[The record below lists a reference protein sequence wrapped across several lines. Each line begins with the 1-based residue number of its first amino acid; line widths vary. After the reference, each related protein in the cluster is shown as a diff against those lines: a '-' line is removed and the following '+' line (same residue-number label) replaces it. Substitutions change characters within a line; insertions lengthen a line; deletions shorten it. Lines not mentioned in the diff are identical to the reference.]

1 MNITDTSFERR
12 LARFS
17 GFAGLAVV
25 AVAWV
30 LVFDWWFE
38 IDRWFGVSFDEYRME
53 LNAAVAF
60 VLLGTGLWLSIP
72 RAGAGAP
79 RAATR
84 LAHVSALL
92 AGAIGLLVL
101 SEHAFGWNPGIDRLL
116 FTPSAIVRS
125 PLDPARMA
133 PLTALNIVLL
143 ATGLLLLDHETS
155 SGLRPSNWLALL
167 VAIVASLPVQGYF
180 YGVDALHRSVSIF
193 RAMSLGSIVL
203 FVALSVGLVCVRP
216 GTQFIRQFV
225 SDNSSGL
232 LSRRILPAVVVVP
245 PAFGWLRWQGETAGF
260 YSSEIGLALFIL
272 GNLVV
277 FMLLA
282 WWSMHDNAVRSRAE
296 QALLRAIESSAAGLR
311 RAQDVA
317 QLAHVITAA
326 DGSFESWS
334 DTLPGLLGME
344 ADRLPRNTRTW
355 LGVIHPDDRT
365 MFHQRAIHVARTG
378 VRSEI
383 EYRVRR
389 QGGWIDLRQVSEPL
403 SEERNDKTSR
413 IRWFNTLQDV
423 TGQKLA
429 EARIKSLNRVYAT
442 LSGINTLIVRAQG
455 RDELFQEACRIAVEI
470 GKFSVAW
477 IGLIEDGQPAV
488 RLAAWRGDDD
498 AFFTDL
504 QARLRA
510 DTDGQGVIAR
520 ASAGIDPVVSNDVE
534 HDADVSGR
542 TILRARG
549 SRSLVALPLVIDG
562 KPVGVLVLHAD
573 VPDFFD
579 ADEIKLLCELS
590 GDISFALAV
599 LMKTEKIAYFSTHDS
614 LTGLPNRRLFS
625 ERLSQHLKYK
635 VDGGRALLAVVLV
648 DLERFRLVNATLG
661 RAGGDELLKLAATRL
676 QQVNPSAACIG
687 VDVFAFHIQGNNTVS
702 EIARALDD
710 VSRQFCGQ
718 PFVLAGEELR
728 IGCRGGVAVFPV
740 DGSDAEM
747 LLRNAEAALHGAKR
761 GVENYLYYSPEMNT
775 RAAEILK
782 LESKLRRAIERQEF
796 VLHYQPKV
804 NFADGRIAGVE
815 ALIRWQDPE
824 QGLVPPGDF
833 IPALEEIGLIGTV
846 GRWALGQ
853 ALADQRRWC
862 AAGFE
867 PLRVAV
873 NVSPLQLQQPDFAAH
888 IGEIVT
894 ADGGA
899 ALELEITESVIMEHV
914 ERSVAVLQDIRNH
927 GVKVVI
933 DDFGTGY
940 CSLSYLTQLPVT
952 SLKIDR
958 SFVIKLLEGP
968 ESIAIVSSIITLAHA
983 LKLKVVAEGV
993 ETMEQARLLR
1003 LLACDEA
1010 QGYLY
1015 SRPVPASAIE
1025 TLLAAGC
1032 LLPSAEP
1039 V

>member
-1 MNITDTSFERR
+1 M
-12 LARFS
+12 
-17 GFAGLAVV
+17 

-30 LVFDWWFE
+30 LALDWWFD
-38 IDRWFGVSFDEYRME
+38 IDSWFGVSFDEYQME
-53 LNAAVAF
+53 LNAALAF
-60 VLLGTGLWLSIP
+60 VLLGASLWLSVP
-72 RAGAGAP
+72 RAGASAS
-79 RAATR
+79 RRSTRIAR
-84 LAHVSALL
+84 LAALL
-92 AGAIGLLVL
+92 AGAIGLLTL
-101 SEHAFGWNPGIDRLL
+101 AEHVFGWNLGIDRWL
-116 FTPSAIVRS
+116 FTPSAS
-125 PLDPARMA
+125 ALAPLDPARMA
-133 PLTALNIVLL
+133 PLTALNLVLL
-143 ATGLLLLDHETS
+143 AAGLLVINHETR
-155 SGLRPSNWLALL
+155 SGLRPSNWIALV

-180 YGVDALHRSVSIF
+180 YGIDALHQSVSIF
-193 RAMSLGSIVL
+193 RTMSLDSVVL
-203 FVALSVGLVCVRP
+203 FMILSVGLVGARP
-216 GTQFIRQFV
+216 GTPFVRQFAA
-225 SDNSSGL
+225 DNASGL

-245 PAFGWLRWQGETAGF
+245 PAFGWLRWQGEAAGYF
-260 YSSEIGLALFIL
+260 ASEIGLAIFIL

-277 FMLLA
+277 FLLLA
-282 WWSMHDNAVRSRAE
+282 WWSMHDNAVRRRAE
-296 QALLRAIESSAAGLR
+296 QALLQALESSEAGLR
-311 RAQDVA
+311 RAQDIA
-317 QLAHVITAA
+317 QLAHVITTS

-334 DTLPGLLGME
+334 DTLPGLLGMAAE
-344 ADRLPRNTRTW
+344 RLPRNTRTW
-355 LGVIHPDDRT
+355 LSLIHPADRAL
-365 MFHQRAIHVARTG
+365 FHQKAIHVSRSG

-389 QGGWIDLRQVSEPL
+389 LDSWIDLRQVSEPL
-403 SEERNDKTSR
+403 CGEHNNQPGRM
-413 IRWFNTLQDV
+413 RWFNTLQDV

-429 EARIKSLNRVYAT
+429 EARIKNLNRVYAT
-442 LSGINTLIVRAQG
+442 LSGINTLIVKAPDRA
-455 RDELFQEACRIAVEI
+455 ELFHEACRIAVEI
-470 GKFSVAW
+470 GGFAAAW
-477 IGLIEDGQPAV
+477 IGLIEEGQSAV
-488 RLAAWRGDDD
+488 RLVAWRGNED
-498 AFFTDL
+498 AFFIAL

-510 DTDGQGVIAR
+510 DIDGQGVVAR
-520 ASAGIDPVVSNDVE
+520 AIAGDQPVISNDVE
-534 HDADVSGR
+534 HDNAISGR
-542 TILRARG
+542 AILSAHG
-549 SRSLVALPLVIDG
+549 SRSMVALPLVMEG
-562 KPVGVLVLHAD
+562 KAIGVLVLHAG
-573 VPDFFD
+573 VSGFFD
-579 ADEIKLLCELS
+579 AEEIKLLRELS
-590 GDISFALAV
+590 SDISFALAV
-599 LMKTEKIAYFSTHDS
+599 LMKTEKLAYFSTHDS

-625 ERLSQHLKYK
+625 EHLSQQLKHK
-635 VDGGRALLAVVLV
+635 VDGSRTMLAVVLV

-676 QQVNPSAACIG
+676 QQVNPSAACLG
-687 VDVFAFHIQGNNTVS
+687 VGLFAFHVQDKHTVS

-710 VSRQFCGQ
+710 VSRRFCGQ

-728 IGCRGGVAVFPV
+728 IGCRGGVAVFPG
-740 DGSDAEM
+740 DGGDAEE
-747 LLRNAEAALHGAKR
+747 LLRNAEAALHRAKR
-761 GVENYLYYSPEMNT
+761 GIEDYLYYSPEMNA
-775 RAAEILK
+775 RAAKILQ

-804 NFADGRIAGVE
+804 NFSDGRIAGVE

-862 AAGFE
+862 AAGFA

-873 NVSPLQLQQPDFAAH
+873 NVSPLQLQRPDFAAH

-894 ADGGA
+894 ANGGA
-899 ALELEITESVIMEHV
+899 ALELEITESVIMENV
-914 ERSVAVLQDIRNH
+914 DRSVAVLKEIRNH
-927 GVKVVI
+927 GVNVVI

-983 LKLKVVAEGV
+983 LKLRVVAEGI

-1015 SRPVPASAIE
+1015 SRPVPAAEIE
-1025 TLLAAGC
+1025 TLLAAGS

-1039 V
+1039 A